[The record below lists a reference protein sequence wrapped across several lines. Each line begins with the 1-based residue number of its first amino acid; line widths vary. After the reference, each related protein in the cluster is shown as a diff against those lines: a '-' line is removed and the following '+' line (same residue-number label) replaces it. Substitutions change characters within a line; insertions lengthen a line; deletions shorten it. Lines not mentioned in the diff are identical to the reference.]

1 MTNSA
6 PTATETFS
14 PAPPGATAAAQPA
27 QNSDALPAEA
37 PAALTPA
44 FWRLVRSRRSIRRYQ
59 PRPVPEATLLALLEA
74 ARWAPSAHNRQ
85 PWRFCVVTT
94 AAVKQE
100 LSRRMSE
107 RWQRDLTADGCD
119 AEYIARRIAASHARL
134 TESPVLIVPLL
145 TLEDM
150 DVYSDAQR
158 NHAEYIMAVQSVALA
173 CQNLLLAAHD
183 AGLAAAWLCAP
194 LFAPDLVRATLGLP
208 DHWQPQAIL
217 TLGYAA
223 EHKEKER
230 APLAAQVV
238 WR

>member
-1 MTNSA
+1 MTNST
-6 PTATETFS
+6 PTASEIPS
-14 PAPPGATAAAQPA
+14 SAPAGEPAALPPAPAG
-27 QNSDALPAEA
+27 
-37 PAALTPA
+37 LTPA
-44 FWRLVRSRRSIRRYQ
+44 FWQLVRSRRSIRRYQ
-59 PRPVPEATLLALLEA
+59 PRPVAQETLLALLEA

-94 AAVKQE
+94 AAAKHE
-100 LSRRMSE
+100 LSRRLSE
-107 RWQRDLTADGCD
+107 RWQADLTADGCD
-119 AEYIARRIAASHARL
+119 AEYIARRLAISRARL
-134 TESPVLIVPLL
+134 TTSPVLIVPAL

-150 DVYSDAQR
+150 DVYSDQQR
-158 NHAEYIMAVQSVALA
+158 NHAEYVMAVQSVALA

-183 AGLAAAWLCAP
+183 AGLAAAWLCAA
-194 LFAPDLVRATLGLP
+194 LFAPELVCEVLDLP
-208 DHWQPQAIL
+208 EHWQPQAIL